1 MFLTRF
7 RLFTIQI
14 QSIALHCIIRYLNQ
28 SIPYSP
34 HNRIPSREKCVVR
47 PNHHS
52 LRDTITRPYAQ
63 TTAADSTYD
72 VPSTSPLHTIPQH
85 LYHVT
90 YTDFTTGFQG
100 PWKGSNQKHG
110 TNPIADILGRSK
122 GFLFWPQSS
131 ISSWSLSAWKMRYMC
146 KNKGEIPGEVQL
158 QH

>member
-63 TTAADSTYD
+63 TTAAATYD

-90 YTDFTTGFQG
+90 YTDLTTGFQG